1 MLKASKCPALVL
13 YRQSPI
19 FLSLTRNFLLVFYAN
34 MAFLIK
40 LLHFL
45 PKIILQQNQNWLMTF
60 LSRQSKYKQIFSW
73 TDDAIIME
81 VWPPRCGKP
90 RQLTMYCVPRI
101 HNVTVFLNRK
111 ASLDE
116 HLGFWM
122 LKIGLL
128 LLLVNAKLSLQDRA
142 VTTPMKFDP
151 QLSTLTKLLVYRPLK
166 LR

>member
-34 MAFLIK
+34 MATFHLRQPST
-40 LLHFL
+40 F
-45 PKIILQQNQNWLMTF
+45 QWQNQNWLMTF

-81 VWPPRCGKP
+81 EWPPRCGKP